1 MLKTFF
7 RYIPLPWILVGLL
20 SAIFFGFSFSTNPQ
34 KNTDINEDTSQ
45 FPQYYM
51 KDVISRE
58 FEPNGKLRYEL
69 STPSITHYQLNLHTP
84 SIKDYTSIEH
94 PQLTFYRDE
103 QAPWNIQAF
112 EGRSEHNGELIQLL
126 NQVVITQ
133 QTDTQGL
140 VNITTE
146 SLIVKPEQQFV
157 ETDKAVKITAKQTQ
171 IDAVGLQADLSTS
184 QLQLN
189 SQVDAVY
196 EPRR

>member
-20 SAIFFGFSFSTNPQ
+20 SAIFFGFSFSANPQ
-34 KNTDINEDTSQ
+34 KNIEINEDTSQ
-45 FPQYYM
+45 FPQFYM
-51 KDVISRE
+51 KDVTSRE
-58 FEPNGKLRYEL
+58 FEPNGKLRYQM
-69 STPSITHYQLNLHTP
+69 STPAITHYQLNLHTP
-84 SIKDYTSIEH
+84 SLEDYTSIEH

-103 QAPWNIQAF
+103 QAPWNIQAS
-112 EGRSEHNGELIQLL
+112 EGRSERNGEQIQLL
-126 NQVVITQ
+126 NRVVISQ
-133 QTDTQGL
+133 QSDTQGL
-140 VNITTE
+140 IEIITE
-146 SLIVKPEQQFV
+146 SLMVKPEQQFV

>member
-20 SAIFFGFSFSTNPQ
+20 SAIFFGFSFSANPQ
-34 KNTDINEDTSQ
+34 KNIEINEDTSQ
-45 FPQYYM
+45 FPQFYM
-51 KDVISRE
+51 KDVTSRE
-58 FEPNGKLRYEL
+58 FEPNGKLRYQM
-69 STPSITHYQLNLHTP
+69 STPAITHYQLNLHTA
-84 SIKDYTSIEH
+84 SLEDYTSIEH

-103 QAPWNIQAF
+103 QAPWNIQAS
-112 EGRSEHNGELIQLL
+112 EGRSERNGEQIQLL
-126 NQVVITQ
+126 NRVVISQ
-133 QTDTQGL
+133 QSDTQGL
-140 VNITTE
+140 IEIITE
-146 SLIVKPEQQFV
+146 SLMVKPEQQFV